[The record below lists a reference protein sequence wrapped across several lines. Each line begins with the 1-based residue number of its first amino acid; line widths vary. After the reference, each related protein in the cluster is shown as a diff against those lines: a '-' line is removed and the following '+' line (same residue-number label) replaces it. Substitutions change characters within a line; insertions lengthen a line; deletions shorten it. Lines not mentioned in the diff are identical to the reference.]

1 MDTSLV
7 AIPAIVGVL
16 SEVLGTVNKNY
27 SNKIPPSVVTL
38 AVECIKF
45 GWSLING
52 NYLKERNE
60 AKQKQK
66 ADILAQEVKTFYLEL
81 MKNQNAQG
89 TNDEKETIKQLQQ
102 ENNIRL
108 SELEVR
114 LGVNR
119 V

>member
-7 AIPAIVGVL
+7 AIPAIVGVI
-16 SEVLGTVNKNY
+16 SECLGTVNKHY
-27 SNKIPPSVVTL
+27 SNKIPPSVITL
-38 AVECIKF
+38 AVECVKF
-45 GWSLING
+45 TWSIING

-66 ADILAQEVKTFYLEL
+66 ADLLSQEVKNFYLEL

-89 TNDEKETIKQLQQ
+89 TPDEKETIKKLQD
-102 ENNIRL
+102 EHNLRL
-108 SELEVR
+108 QELEVR
-114 LGVNR
+114 LGVSR